1 MQRFYWTIRRELWE
15 NRSITIAPLA
25 GAAVFLVAF
34 MIRLPFLPAN
44 VRAAA
49 HLDAMAQRAAFS
61 GWYDGV
67 AGLMMLLVM
76 VVATFYCLD
85 TLYGERRDR
94 SILFWKSLPVSD
106 ATSVV
111 AKSVIP
117 LFIVPIIA
125 YIVATAAQLIMA
137 ILSSAVLGAAGLNVN
152 LFWQQLAF
160 PRMSLLLFYHLI
172 TVHSLWI
179 APIYGWFLIVSAWS
193 RRAPFVWAF
202 VPPIALLFLEKFA
215 FGTTYLRDLLAS
227 RFTGAGMDSIPVSG
241 TMPTHPLT
249 HLTPL
254 RFFTSTS
261 FFVGIAIFVL
271 CVVVAARLR
280 RQRGP
285 I

>member
-1 MQRFYWTIRRELWE
+1 MTRLYWSIRRELWE

-34 MIRLPFLPAN
+34 MIRLPFLPGN
-44 VRAAA
+44 IRAAA
-49 HLDAMAQRAAFS
+49 GLNAIKQRAAFS

-67 AGLMMLLVM
+67 AGLMMLITM

-106 ATSVV
+106 ATTVI
-111 AKSVIP
+111 AKSLVP
-117 LFIVPIIA
+117 LFIVPAIA
-125 YIVATAAQLIMA
+125 FAVATVAQFIMA
-137 ILSSAVLGAAGLNVN
+137 VLSSAVLGAAGLNVA

-160 PRMSLLLFYHLI
+160 GRMAVLLFYHLL

-179 APIYGWFLIVSAWS
+179 APIYGWFLLISAWS

-215 FGTTYLRDLLAS
+215 FGTTYLSELLAS
-227 RFTGAGMDSIPVSG
+227 RFTGAGMDSITVSG

-254 RFFTSTS
+254 RFFTSAS
-261 FFVGIAIFVL
+261 FWIGMLIFAVCVAISV
-271 CVVVAARLR
+271 RLR

>member
-15 NRSITIAPLA
+15 NRSIYIAPLA

-34 MIRLPFLPAN
+34 MIRLPLLPRN

-49 HLDAMAQRAAFS
+49 GLDAMQQRAAFS

-67 AGLMMLLVM
+67 AGLMMLTVM

-94 SILFWKSLPVSD
+94 SVLFWKSLPVSD
-106 ATSVV
+106 ATTVI

-117 LFIVPIIA
+117 LFVVPIIA
-125 YIVATAAQLIMA
+125 YVVATIAQFLMA
-137 ILSSAVLGAAGLNVN
+137 VMSSAVLGAAGLNVN

-172 TVHSLWI
+172 TVHSLWV
-179 APIYGWFLIVSAWS
+179 APIYGWFLLVSAWA

-215 FGTTYLRDLLAS
+215 FGTTHLRDLLAS
-227 RFTGAGMDSIPVSG
+227 RFTGEGMDSITMPQ
-241 TMPTHPLT
+241 TMPTHPMT
-249 HLTPL
+249 QLTPL

-261 FFVGIAIFVL
+261 FFVGIVIFVL
-271 CVVVAARLR
+271 CVAVAARMR